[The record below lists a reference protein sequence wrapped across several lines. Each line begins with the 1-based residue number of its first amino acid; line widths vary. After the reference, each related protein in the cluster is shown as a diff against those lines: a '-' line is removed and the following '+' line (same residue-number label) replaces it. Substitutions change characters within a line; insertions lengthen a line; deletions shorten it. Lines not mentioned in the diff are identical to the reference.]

1 LATKLPDQSSVR
13 EVNVGKDALSCIADV
28 PCHFERADLI
38 ALKRSHSDS
47 ARQHTENSKSPLRF
61 VLGGR
66 ADRLAS
72 VQVISDLIAVAIAF
86 GPPLA
91 SAIVEANPAR

>member
-1 LATKLPDQSSVR
+1 M
-13 EVNVGKDALSCIADV
+13 GKNALSCIADA
-28 PCHFERADLI
+28 PCHFERGDLI
-38 ALKRSHSDS
+38 TLKRSHSDS
-47 ARQHTENSKSPLRF
+47 AREHIENSKPSLRF

-91 SAIVEANPAR
+91 SAMVEANPDRYTKGSHWFF